1 MFPRMRCATVADR
14 RRFRKTP
21 PRPRV
26 SVVNLRSPAFAI
38 LFAVSLIAAAGNMA
52 LQSVL
57 PAIGREF
64 GLMDTLVS
72 AAFAISALL
81 WTLAS
86 PFWARLSDTLGRKRV
101 IQVGLGGF
109 VVSIAGFGLAA
120 TSGLEHWLG
129 PAVAFALMT
138 MARTIYGLFGSAAP
152 IASQAYVADRTSP
165 EQRTQAMSLLA
176 SAQGL
181 GTVIGPALAPFFVL
195 PLVGLAGPM
204 YAFALFGAAVLFVV
218 WRRLPSGEAVRI
230 PSPSGHR
237 EAAKGLWKD
246 PRVRDY
252 LLYGLLVTGAQAV
265 NISVLGF
272 HIIDELAVTGTGA
285 RDAQP
290 FIGIAMLSG
299 AAATLMVQWGLIP
312 LLKMQPRDLMRWGAG
327 LALAGNL
334 MSIAS
339 PGYYGVVI
347 GYAVVSMGVGFA
359 RPGFTA
365 GSSLSVGPAEQGAVA
380 GLMMSLAG
388 LSFLAPPV
396 IGVALYE
403 LSEPAP
409 FVANAVLLAA
419 ATALCFLSTRLRAGP
434 PDLPDREETPS
445 PETPPASQPGPEGN
459 R

>member
-1 MFPRMRCATVADR
+1 
-14 RRFRKTP
+14 
-21 PRPRV
+21 
-26 SVVNLRSPAFAI
+26 VNLRSPAFAI
-38 LFAVSLIAAAGNMA
+38 LFSVSLIAAAGNMA

-64 GLMDTLVS
+64 RLSDTLV
-72 AAFAISALL
+72 AGAFAISALM
-81 WTLAS
+81 WTVAS

-101 IQVGLGGF
+101 MMIGLAGF
-109 VVSIAGFGLAA
+109 VASMSGFGLAA
-120 TSGLEHWLG
+120 TSGLEQWLG
-129 PAVAFALMT
+129 AGLAFIM
-138 MARTIYGLFGSAAP
+138 MGVARTIYGVFGSAAP

-195 PLVGLAGPM
+195 PMIGLAGPM
-204 YAFALFGAAVLFVV
+204 YAFALFGLVVLVIV
-218 WRRLPSGEAVRI
+218 WRKLPSGEVVRI

-237 EAAKGLWKD
+237 GDAGKGLWKD
-246 PRVRDY
+246 PRVRGY
-252 LLYGLLVTGAQAV
+252 LLYGLFVTGAQAA

-272 HIIDELAVTGTGA
+272 HIIDELSATGIAV
-285 RDAQP
+285 REAQP
-290 FIGIAMLSG
+290 FIGIAMLAG
-299 AAATLMVQWGLIP
+299 AAATLMAQWGLIP
-312 LLKMQPRDLMRWGAG
+312 LLRLQPADLMRWGAA
-327 LALAGNL
+327 LALVGNL

-339 PGYYGVVI
+339 PGYYGVVV
-347 GYAVVSMGVGFA
+347 GYAVVSMGIGFA

-365 GSSLSVGPAEQGAVA
+365 GSSLSVEPHEQGAIA

-403 LSEPAP
+403 LAEPAP
-409 FVANAVLLAA
+409 FIANAILLAA
-419 ATALCFLSTRLRAGP
+419 ATALCFIDPRLRAGP
-434 PDLPDREETPS
+434 PDLPDRDETPS

>member
-1 MFPRMRCATVADR
+1 MPQSGVTRADR
-14 RRFRKTP
+14 APTVKA
-21 PRPRV
+21 
-26 SVVNLRSPAFAI
+26 VNLRSPAFGI

-72 AAFAISALL
+72 AAFAISALM
-81 WTLAS
+81 WTLTS
-86 PFWARLSDTLGRKRV
+86 PFWARLSDTLGRKKV
-101 IQVGLGGF
+101 IQIGLSGF
-109 VVSIAGFGLAA
+109 VISMAGFGLAA

-129 PAVAFALMT
+129 PVFAFVLMAVA
-138 MARTIYGLFGSAAP
+138 RTVYGVFGSAAP

-204 YAFALFGAAVLFVV
+204 YAFALCGAVVLFVV
-218 WRRLPSGEAVRI
+218 WRKLPSGDVVRV

-237 EAAKGLWKD
+237 DAAASKGLWKD

-272 HIIDELAVTGTGA
+272 HIIDELAITGTAA

-290 FIGIAMLSG
+290 FIGIAMLAG
-299 AAATLMVQWGLIP
+299 AAATLMAQWGLIP
-312 LLKMQPRDLMRWGAG
+312 LLKLEPRDLMRWGAG
-327 LALAGNL
+327 LALAGNVL
-334 MSIAS
+334 SIAA
-339 PGYYGVVI
+339 PGYYGVVV

-365 GSSLSVGPAEQGAVA
+365 GSSLAVGASEQGAVA

-388 LSFLAPPV
+388 LSFLGPPV
-396 IGVALYE
+396 IGVALYGLAE
-403 LSEPAP
+403 SAP
-409 FVANAVLLAA
+409 FIANALLLAA
-419 ATALCFLSTRLRAGP
+419 AVFLCFSSDRLKAGP
-434 PDLPDREETPS
+434 ADLSDRDETPS

>member
-1 MFPRMRCATVADR
+1 M
-14 RRFRKTP
+14 
-21 PRPRV
+21 
-26 SVVNLRSPAFAI
+26 NLRSPAFAI
-38 LFAVSLIAAAGNMA
+38 LFSVSLIAAAGNMA

-64 GLMDTLVS
+64 RLSDTLV
-72 AAFAISALL
+72 AGAFAISALM
-81 WTLAS
+81 WTVAS
-86 PFWARLSDTLGRKRV
+86 PFWARLSDRLGRKRV
-101 IQVGLGGF
+101 MMIGLGGF
-109 VVSIAGFGLAA
+109 ILSMSGFGLAA
-120 TSGLEHWLG
+120 TSGLEQWLG
-129 PAVAFALMT
+129 AGLAFILMGV
-138 MARTIYGLFGSAAP
+138 ARTIYGVFGSAAP
-152 IASQAYVADRTSP
+152 IASQAYVADRTTP

-195 PLVGLAGPM
+195 PLIGLAGPM
-204 YAFALFGAAVLFVV
+204 YAFALFGLVVLVVV
-218 WRRLPSGEAVRI
+218 WRKLPSGEVVRV

-237 EAAKGLWKD
+237 GDAGKGLWKD
-246 PRVRDY
+246 PRVRGY
-252 LLYGLLVTGAQAV
+252 LLYGLFVTGAQAA

-272 HIIDELAVTGTGA
+272 HIIDELSATGIAV

-290 FIGIAMLSG
+290 FIGIAMLAG
-299 AAATLMVQWGLIP
+299 AAATLMAQWGLIP
-312 LLKMQPRDLMRWGAG
+312 LLKLQPADLMRWGAA
-327 LALAGNL
+327 LALVGNL
-334 MSIAS
+334 MSIAA
-339 PGYYGVVI
+339 PGYYGVVV

-365 GSSLSVGPAEQGAVA
+365 GSSLSVGPHEQGAIA

-403 LSEPAP
+403 LAEPAP
-409 FVANAVLLAA
+409 FIANAVLLAV
-419 ATALCFLSTRLRAGP
+419 ATALCFISPRLRAGP
-434 PDLPDREETPS
+434 PDLPDRDETPS

>member
-1 MFPRMRCATVADR
+1 M
-14 RRFRKTP
+14 
-21 PRPRV
+21 
-26 SVVNLRSPAFAI
+26 NLRSPAFAI

-64 GLMDTLVS
+64 RLSDTLV
-72 AAFAISALL
+72 AGAFAISALM
-81 WTLAS
+81 WTVAS

-101 IQVGLGGF
+101 MMIGLAGF
-109 VVSIAGFGLAA
+109 VVSMSGFGLAA
-120 TSGLEHWLG
+120 TSGLEQWLG
-129 PAVAFALMT
+129 AGLAFIM
-138 MARTIYGLFGSAAP
+138 MGVARTIYGVFGSAAP
-152 IASQAYVADRTSP
+152 IASQAYVADRTTP

-195 PLVGLAGPM
+195 PMIGLAGPM
-204 YAFALFGAAVLFVV
+204 YAFALFGVVVLVIV
-218 WRRLPSGEAVRI
+218 WRKLPSGEVVRI

-237 EAAKGLWKD
+237 GDAGKGLWKD
-246 PRVRDY
+246 PRVRGY
-252 LLYGLLVTGAQAV
+252 LLYGLFVTGAQAA

-272 HIIDELAVTGTGA
+272 HIIDELSATGIAV
-285 RDAQP
+285 REAQP
-290 FIGIAMLSG
+290 FIGIAMLAG

-312 LLKMQPRDLMRWGAG
+312 LLRLQPADLMRWGAA
-327 LALAGNL
+327 LALVGNL

-339 PGYYGVVI
+339 PGYYGVVV
-347 GYAVVSMGVGFA
+347 GYAVVSMGIGFA

-365 GSSLSVGPAEQGAVA
+365 GSSLSVEPHEQGAIA

-403 LSEPAP
+403 LAEPAP
-409 FVANAVLLAA
+409 FIANAILLAA
-419 ATALCFLSTRLRAGP
+419 ATVLCFIDPRLRAGP
-434 PDLPDREETPS
+434 PDLPDRDETPS

>member
-1 MFPRMRCATVADR
+1 
-14 RRFRKTP
+14 
-21 PRPRV
+21 
-26 SVVNLRSPAFAI
+26 VNLRSPAFAI

-64 GLMDTLVS
+64 QLSDTLV
-72 AAFAISALL
+72 AGAFAISALM
-81 WTLAS
+81 WTVAS

-101 IQVGLGGF
+101 MMIGLAGF
-109 VVSIAGFGLAA
+109 VVSMTGFGLAA
-120 TSGLEHWLG
+120 TSGLEQWLG
-129 PAVAFALMT
+129 AILAFVLMGV
-138 MARTIYGLFGSAAP
+138 ARTIYGVFGSAAP
-152 IASQAYVADRTSP
+152 IASQAYVADRTTP

-195 PLVGLAGPM
+195 PLIGLAGPM
-204 YAFALFGAAVLFVV
+204 YAFALFGLVVLVIV
-218 WRRLPSGEAVRI
+218 WRRLPSGEVVRI

-237 EAAKGLWKD
+237 GDAGKGLWKD
-246 PRVRDY
+246 PRVRGY
-252 LLYGLLVTGAQAV
+252 LLYGLFVTGAQAA

-272 HIIDELAVTGTGA
+272 HIIDELSATGIAV

-290 FIGIAMLSG
+290 FIGIAMLAG
-299 AAATLMVQWGLIP
+299 AAATLMAQWGLIP
-312 LLKMQPRDLMRWGAG
+312 LLKLQPAHLMRWGAA

-334 MSIAS
+334 MSIAA

-347 GYAVVSMGVGFA
+347 GYAVVSMGIGFA

-365 GSSLSVGPAEQGAVA
+365 GSSLSVEAHEQGAIA

-403 LSEPAP
+403 LAEPAP
-409 FVANAVLLAA
+409 FIANAVLLAA
-419 ATALCFLSTRLRAGP
+419 ATALCFINPRLRTGP
-434 PDLPDREETPS
+434 PDLPDRDETPS

>member
-1 MFPRMRCATVADR
+1 M
-14 RRFRKTP
+14 
-21 PRPRV
+21 
-26 SVVNLRSPAFAI
+26 
-38 LFAVSLIAAAGNMA
+38 LFSVSLIAAAGNMA

-64 GLMDTLVS
+64 RLSDTLV
-72 AAFAISALL
+72 AGAFAISALM
-81 WTLAS
+81 WTVAS
-86 PFWARLSDTLGRKRV
+86 PFWARLSDSLGRKRV
-101 IQVGLGGF
+101 IMIGLSGF
-109 VVSIAGFGLAA
+109 VLSMTGFGLAA
-120 TSGLEHWLG
+120 TSGLEQWLG
-129 PAVAFALMT
+129 AGLAFTLMAV
-138 MARTIYGLFGSAAP
+138 ARTIYGVFGSAAP

-195 PLVGLAGPM
+195 PLIGLAGPM
-204 YAFALFGAAVLFVV
+204 YAFALFGVVVLLVV
-218 WRRLPSGEAVRI
+218 WRRLPSGEVTRT
-230 PSPSGHR
+230 PSVSGR
-237 EAAKGLWKD
+237 KGDAGKGLWKD
-246 PRVRDY
+246 PRVRGY
-252 LLYGLLVTGAQAV
+252 LVYGLLITGAQAA

-272 HIIDELAVTGTGA
+272 HIIDELALTGIAA

-290 FIGIAMLSG
+290 FIGIAMLAG

-312 LLKMQPRDLMRWGAG
+312 LLKMQPADLMRWGAG
-327 LALAGNL
+327 LALVGNL

-339 PGYYGVVI
+339 PGYYGVVV
-347 GYAVVSMGVGFA
+347 GYAVVSMGIGFA

-365 GSSLSVGPAEQGAVA
+365 GSSLSVGPHEQGAVA

-403 LSEPAP
+403 WSEPAP
-409 FVANAVLLAA
+409 FVVNALMLAA
-419 ATALCFLSTRLRAGP
+419 ATALCFANARLRIGP
-434 PDLPDREETPS
+434 PDLPDRDETPS

>member
-1 MFPRMRCATVADR
+1 MP
-14 RRFRKTP
+14 
-21 PRPRV
+21 
-26 SVVNLRSPAFAI
+26 VNLRSPAFAM

-64 GLMDTLVS
+64 RLSDTLV
-72 AAFAISALL
+72 AGAFAISALM
-81 WTLAS
+81 WTVAS

-101 IQVGLGGF
+101 MMIGLAGF
-109 VVSIAGFGLAA
+109 VVSMSGFGLAA
-120 TSGLEHWLG
+120 TSGLEQWLG
-129 PAVAFALMT
+129 AGLAFIM
-138 MARTIYGLFGSAAP
+138 MGVARTIYGVFGSAAP

-195 PLVGLAGPM
+195 PMIGLAGPM
-204 YAFALFGAAVLFVV
+204 YAFALFGLVVLVIV
-218 WRRLPSGEAVRI
+218 WRKLPSGEVVRI

-237 EAAKGLWKD
+237 GDAGKGLWKD
-246 PRVRDY
+246 PRVRGY
-252 LLYGLLVTGAQAV
+252 LLYGLFVTGAQAA

-272 HIIDELAVTGTGA
+272 HIIDELSATGIAV
-285 RDAQP
+285 REAQP
-290 FIGIAMLSG
+290 FIGIAMLAG

-312 LLKMQPRDLMRWGAG
+312 LLRLQPADLMRWGAA
-327 LALAGNL
+327 LALVGNL

-339 PGYYGVVI
+339 PGYYGVVV
-347 GYAVVSMGVGFA
+347 GYAVVSMGIGFA

-365 GSSLSVGPAEQGAVA
+365 GSSLSVEPHEQGAIA

-403 LSEPAP
+403 LAEPAP
-409 FVANAVLLAA
+409 FIANAILLAA
-419 ATALCFLSTRLRAGP
+419 ATALCFIDPRLRAGP
-434 PDLPDREETPS
+434 PDLPDRDETPS

>member
-1 MFPRMRCATVADR
+1 M
-14 RRFRKTP
+14 
-21 PRPRV
+21 
-26 SVVNLRSPAFAI
+26 NLRSPAFAI
-38 LFAVSLIAAAGNMA
+38 LFSVSLIAAAGNMA

-64 GLMDTLVS
+64 RLSDTLV
-72 AAFAISALL
+72 AGAFAISALM
-81 WTLAS
+81 WTIAS

-101 IQVGLGGF
+101 MMIGLAGF
-109 VVSIAGFGLAA
+109 VVSMSGFGLAA
-120 TSGLEHWLG
+120 TSGLEQWLG
-129 PAVAFALMT
+129 AGLAFILMGV
-138 MARTIYGLFGSAAP
+138 ARTIYGVFGSAAP

-195 PLVGLAGPM
+195 PLIGLAGPM
-204 YAFALFGAAVLFVV
+204 YAFALFGLVVLVVV
-218 WRRLPSGEAVRI
+218 WRKLPSGEVVRI
-230 PSPSGHR
+230 PSPSGQR
-237 EAAKGLWKD
+237 GDAGKGLWKD
-246 PRVRDY
+246 PRVRGY
-252 LLYGLLVTGAQAV
+252 LLYGLFVTGAQAA

-272 HIIDELAVTGTGA
+272 HIIDELSATGIAV

-290 FIGIAMLSG
+290 FIGIAMLAG
-299 AAATLMVQWGLIP
+299 AAATLMAQWGLIP
-312 LLKMQPRDLMRWGAG
+312 LLRLQPAALMRWGAA

-334 MSIAS
+334 MSIAA
-339 PGYYGVVI
+339 PGYYGVVV
-347 GYAVVSMGVGFA
+347 GYAVVSMGIGFA

-365 GSSLSVGPAEQGAVA
+365 GSSLSVGPHEQGAIA

-403 LSEPAP
+403 LAEPAP
-409 FVANAVLLAA
+409 FIANAVLLAA
-419 ATALCFLSTRLRAGP
+419 ATALCFINPRLRTGP
-434 PDLPDREETPS
+434 PDLPDRDETPS

>member
-1 MFPRMRCATVADR
+1 M
-14 RRFRKTP
+14 
-21 PRPRV
+21 
-26 SVVNLRSPAFAI
+26 NLRSPAFAI

-64 GLMDTLVS
+64 RLSDTLV
-72 AAFAISALL
+72 AGAFAISALM
-81 WTLAS
+81 WTVAS

-101 IQVGLGGF
+101 MMIGLAGF
-109 VVSIAGFGLAA
+109 VVSMSGFGLAA
-120 TSGLEHWLG
+120 TSGLEQWLG
-129 PAVAFALMT
+129 AGLAFVM
-138 MARTIYGLFGSAAP
+138 MGVARTVYGVFGSAAP
-152 IASQAYVADRTSP
+152 IASQAYVADRTTP

-195 PLVGLAGPM
+195 PMIGLAGPM
-204 YAFALFGAAVLFVV
+204 YAFALFGLLALVVV
-218 WRRLPSGEAVRI
+218 WRRLPSGEVVRI

-237 EAAKGLWKD
+237 GDAGKGLWKD
-246 PRVRDY
+246 PRIRGY
-252 LLYGLLVTGAQAV
+252 LLYGLFVTGAQAA

-272 HIIDELAVTGTGA
+272 HIIDELSAAGIAA
-285 RDAQP
+285 REAQP
-290 FIGIAMLSG
+290 FIGIAMLAG
-299 AAATLMVQWGLIP
+299 AAATLMAQWGLIP
-312 LLKMQPRDLMRWGAG
+312 LLRLQPADLMRWGAA
-327 LALAGNL
+327 LALVGNL

-339 PGYYGVVI
+339 PGYYGVVV
-347 GYAVVSMGVGFA
+347 GYAVVSMGIGFA
-359 RPGFTA
+359 RPGFIA
-365 GSSLSVGPAEQGAVA
+365 GSSLSVEPHEQGAIA

-403 LSEPAP
+403 LAEPAP
-409 FVANAVLLAA
+409 FIANAILLAA
-419 ATALCFLSTRLRAGP
+419 ATALCFIDPRLREGP
-434 PDLPDREETPS
+434 PDLPDRDETPS

>member
-1 MFPRMRCATVADR
+1 M
-14 RRFRKTP
+14 
-21 PRPRV
+21 
-26 SVVNLRSPAFAI
+26 NLRSPAFVI

-72 AAFAISALL
+72 AAFAISALM
-81 WTLAS
+81 WTIAS

-101 IQVGLGGF
+101 IQIGLGGF
-109 VVSIAGFGLAA
+109 VVSMAGFGLAA

-129 PAVAFALMT
+129 PVFAFVLMAVA
-138 MARTIYGLFGSAAP
+138 RTVYGVFGSAAP

-204 YAFALFGAAVLFVV
+204 YAFALCGAVVLFVV
-218 WRRLPSGEAVRI
+218 WRRLPSGEVVRI

-237 EAAKGLWKD
+237 GDAGRGLWKD

-252 LLYGLLVTGAQAV
+252 LLYGLLVTGAQAI

-272 HIIDELAVTGTGA
+272 HIIDEMAVAGVQA

-290 FIGIAMLSG
+290 FIGIAMLAG
-299 AAATLMVQWGLIP
+299 AAATLMAQWGLIP
-312 LLKMQPRDLMRWGAG
+312 LLKLQPRDLMKWGAG
-327 LALAGNL
+327 LALVGNL

-339 PGYYGVVI
+339 PGYYGVVV

-365 GSSLSVGPAEQGAVA
+365 GSSLSVGPGEQGAVA

-388 LSFLAPPV
+388 LSFLGPPV

-403 LSEPAP
+403 TSEAAP
-409 FVANAVLLAA
+409 FVANALLLAA
-419 ATALCFLSTRLRAGP
+419 ATVLCFASARLRAGP
-434 PDLPDREETPS
+434 PDLPDRDETPS
-445 PETPPASQPGPEGN
+445 SETPPASQPGPEGN

>member
-1 MFPRMRCATVADR
+1 M
-14 RRFRKTP
+14 
-21 PRPRV
+21 
-26 SVVNLRSPAFAI
+26 NLRSPAFAI
-38 LFAVSLIAAAGNMA
+38 LFSVSLIAAAGNMA

-64 GLMDTLVS
+64 RLSDTLV
-72 AAFAISALL
+72 AGAFAISALM
-81 WTLAS
+81 WTVAS
-86 PFWARLSDTLGRKRV
+86 PFWARLSDRLGRKRV
-101 IQVGLGGF
+101 MMIGLGGF
-109 VVSIAGFGLAA
+109 ILSMSGFGLAA
-120 TSGLEHWLG
+120 TSGLEQWLG
-129 PAVAFALMT
+129 AGLAFVLMGV
-138 MARTIYGLFGSAAP
+138 ARTIYGVFGSAAP
-152 IASQAYVADRTSP
+152 IASQAYVADRTTP

-195 PLVGLAGPM
+195 PLIGLAGPM
-204 YAFALFGAAVLFVV
+204 YAFALFGLVVLVVV
-218 WRRLPSGEAVRI
+218 WRKLPSGEVVRV

-237 EAAKGLWKD
+237 GDAGKGLWKD
-246 PRVRDY
+246 PRVRGY
-252 LLYGLLVTGAQAV
+252 LLYGLFVTGAQAA

-272 HIIDELAVTGTGA
+272 HIIDELSATGIAV

-290 FIGIAMLSG
+290 FIGIAMLAG
-299 AAATLMVQWGLIP
+299 AAATLMAQWGLIP
-312 LLKMQPRDLMRWGAG
+312 LLKLQPADLMRWGAA
-327 LALAGNL
+327 LALVGNL
-334 MSIAS
+334 MSIAA
-339 PGYYGVVI
+339 PGYYGVVV

-365 GSSLSVGPAEQGAVA
+365 GSSLSVGPHEQGAIA

-403 LSEPAP
+403 LAEPAP
-409 FVANAVLLAA
+409 FIANAVLLAV
-419 ATALCFLSTRLRAGP
+419 ATALCFINPRLRAGP
-434 PDLPDREETPS
+434 PDLPDRDETPS

>member
-1 MFPRMRCATVADR
+1 M
-14 RRFRKTP
+14 
-21 PRPRV
+21 
-26 SVVNLRSPAFAI
+26 NLRSPAFAI
-38 LFAVSLIAAAGNMA
+38 LFSVSLIAAAGNMA

-64 GLMDTLVS
+64 RLSDTLV
-72 AAFAISALL
+72 AGAFAISALM
-81 WTLAS
+81 WTVAS
-86 PFWARLSDTLGRKRV
+86 PFWARLSDRLGRKRV
-101 IQVGLGGF
+101 MMIGLGGF
-109 VVSIAGFGLAA
+109 ILSMSGFGLAA
-120 TSGLEHWLG
+120 TSGLEQWLG
-129 PAVAFALMT
+129 AGLAFILMGV
-138 MARTIYGLFGSAAP
+138 ARTIYGVFGSAAP
-152 IASQAYVADRTSP
+152 IASQAYVADRTTP

-195 PLVGLAGPM
+195 PLIGLAGPM
-204 YAFALFGAAVLFVV
+204 YAFALFGLVVLVVV
-218 WRRLPSGEAVRI
+218 WRKLPSGEVVRV

-237 EAAKGLWKD
+237 GDAGKGLWKD
-246 PRVRDY
+246 PRVRGY
-252 LLYGLLVTGAQAV
+252 LLYGLFVTGAQAA

-272 HIIDELAVTGTGA
+272 HIIDELSATGIAV

-290 FIGIAMLSG
+290 FIGIAMLAG
-299 AAATLMVQWGLIP
+299 AAATLMAQWGLIP
-312 LLKMQPRDLMRWGAG
+312 LLKLQPADLMRWGAA
-327 LALAGNL
+327 LALVGNL
-334 MSIAS
+334 MSIAA
-339 PGYYGVVI
+339 PGYYGVVV

-365 GSSLSVGPAEQGAVA
+365 GSSLSVGPHEQGAIA

-403 LSEPAP
+403 LAEPAP
-409 FVANAVLLAA
+409 FIANAVLLAA
-419 ATALCFLSTRLRAGP
+419 ATALCFISPRLRAGP
-434 PDLPDREETPS
+434 PDLPDRDETPS

>member
-1 MFPRMRCATVADR
+1 M
-14 RRFRKTP
+14 
-21 PRPRV
+21 
-26 SVVNLRSPAFAI
+26 NLRSPAFAI
-38 LFAVSLIAAAGNMA
+38 LFSVSLIAAAGNMA

-64 GLMDTLVS
+64 RLSDTLV
-72 AAFAISALL
+72 AGAFAISALI
-81 WTLAS
+81 WTVAS

-101 IQVGLGGF
+101 MMIGLAGF
-109 VVSIAGFGLAA
+109 VASMSGFGLAA
-120 TSGLEHWLG
+120 TSGLEQWLG
-129 PAVAFALMT
+129 AGLAFIM
-138 MARTIYGLFGSAAP
+138 MGVARTIYGVFGSAAP

-195 PLVGLAGPM
+195 PMIGLAGPM
-204 YAFALFGAAVLFVV
+204 YAFALFGLVVLVIV
-218 WRRLPSGEAVRI
+218 WRKLPSGEVVRI

-237 EAAKGLWKD
+237 GDAGKGLWKD
-246 PRVRDY
+246 PRVRGY
-252 LLYGLLVTGAQAV
+252 LLYGLFVTGAQAA

-272 HIIDELAVTGTGA
+272 HIIDELSATGIAV
-285 RDAQP
+285 REAQP
-290 FIGIAMLSG
+290 FIGIAMLAG

-312 LLKMQPRDLMRWGAG
+312 LLRLQPADLMRWGAA
-327 LALAGNL
+327 LALVGNL

-339 PGYYGVVI
+339 PGYYGVVV
-347 GYAVVSMGVGFA
+347 GYAVVSMGIGFA

-365 GSSLSVGPAEQGAVA
+365 GSSLSVEPHEQGAIA

-403 LSEPAP
+403 LAEPAP
-409 FVANAVLLAA
+409 FIANAILLAA
-419 ATALCFLSTRLRAGP
+419 ATALCFIDPRLRAGP
-434 PDLPDREETPS
+434 PDLPDRDETPS

>member
-1 MFPRMRCATVADR
+1 M
-14 RRFRKTP
+14 
-21 PRPRV
+21 
-26 SVVNLRSPAFAI
+26 NLRSSAFAI

-64 GLMDTLVS
+64 RLSDTLV
-72 AAFAISALL
+72 AGAFAISALM
-81 WTLAS
+81 WTVAS

-101 IQVGLGGF
+101 MMIGLAGF
-109 VVSIAGFGLAA
+109 VVSMTGFGLAA
-120 TSGLEHWLG
+120 TSGLEQWLG
-129 PAVAFALMT
+129 AGLAFVLMGV
-138 MARTIYGLFGSAAP
+138 ARTIYGVFGSAAP
-152 IASQAYVADRTSP
+152 IASQAYVADRTTP
-165 EQRTQAMSLLA
+165 EERTQAMSLLA

-195 PLVGLAGPM
+195 PLIGLAGPM
-204 YAFALFGAAVLFVV
+204 YAFALFGAGVLIVV
-218 WRRLPSGEAVRI
+218 WRRLPSGEVMRV

-237 EAAKGLWKD
+237 GDAGKGLWKD
-246 PRVRDY
+246 PRVRGY
-252 LLYGLLVTGAQAV
+252 LLYGLFVTGAQAA

-272 HIIDELAVTGTGA
+272 HIIDELSAAGIAV

-290 FIGIAMLSG
+290 FIGIAMLAG
-299 AAATLMVQWGLIP
+299 AAATLMAQWGLIP
-312 LLKMQPRDLMRWGAG
+312 LLKLQPADLMRWGAA
-327 LALAGNL
+327 LALVGNL
-334 MSIAS
+334 MSIAA
-339 PGYYGVVI
+339 PGYYGVVV

-365 GSSLSVGPAEQGAVA
+365 GSSLSVGSHEQGAIA

-403 LSEPAP
+403 LAEPAP
-409 FVANAVLLAA
+409 FIANAVLLAA
-419 ATALCFLSTRLRAGP
+419 ATALCFINPRLRAGP
-434 PDLPDREETPS
+434 PDLPDRDETPS